1 MAPYG
6 ISSITYP
13 PKYTFLP
20 SPLTFRDQCQLKNP
34 AADSPDDRTC
44 QRFDDADQAS
54 MLEFMNEVTVRMTD
68 GGEQVKVKNNG
79 SGKVRE

>member
-1 MAPYG
+1 
-6 ISSITYP
+6 
-13 PKYTFLP
+13 
-20 SPLTFRDQCQLKNP
+20 
-34 AADSPDDRTC
+34 
-44 QRFDDADQAS
+44 